1 MPHSSTGISVSVN
14 RARIMARSRKYTRMK
29 RNIFID
35 ETNETVGIA
44 RTTLRLFYSA
54 GAAVKGA

>member
-1 MPHSSTGISVSVN
+1 
-14 RARIMARSRKYTRMK
+14 MARSRKYTRMK

-44 RTTLRLFYSA
+44 RTTLRLFHSA